1 MWLRI
6 KTDIDPSGRMC
17 RLHPARY
24 IKEDDVMPRALSQS
38 HPDGGS
44 SPSFCS
50 GRKLGD
56 LEQALLW
63 SLLQE
68 DPQCPSRLLLDEVVA
83 QLTQAIET
91 HKHTHPDDDFALL
104 HHREQTLRHRFQAL
118 FFAPLFGIQ
127 HLTEFDTR

>member
-24 IKEDDVMPRALSQS
+24 IKEDDVMPLALSHS
-38 HPDGGS
+38 NPDVGS
-44 SPSFCS
+44 SPSFCA

-68 DPQCPSRLLLDEVVA
+68 DPQCPSRL
-83 QLTQAIET
+83 
-91 HKHTHPDDDFALL
+91 
-104 HHREQTLRHRFQAL
+104 
-118 FFAPLFGIQ
+118 
-127 HLTEFDTR
+127 

>member
-24 IKEDDVMPRALSQS
+24 IKEDDVMPLALSQS
-38 HPDGGS
+38 SLDVGS
-44 SPSFCS
+44 SPSFCA

-68 DPQCPSRLLLDEVVA
+68 DPQCPSRLL
-83 QLTQAIET
+83 
-91 HKHTHPDDDFALL
+91 
-104 HHREQTLRHRFQAL
+104 
-118 FFAPLFGIQ
+118 
-127 HLTEFDTR
+127 FDTHSIAFSGRPMGLRCGEQRTP